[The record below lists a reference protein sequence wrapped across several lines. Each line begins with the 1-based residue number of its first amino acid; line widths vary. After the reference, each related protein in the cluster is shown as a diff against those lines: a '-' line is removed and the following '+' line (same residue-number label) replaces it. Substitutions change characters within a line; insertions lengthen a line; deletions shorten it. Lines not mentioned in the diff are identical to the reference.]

1 MVRCLMG
8 GFTLKQSFELWKQ
21 KLQLFN
27 PKTYGALRYVWYWS
41 RIQCLKI
48 ALFFDKYQKDE

>member
-1 MVRCLMG
+1 MG

-27 PKTYGALRYVWYWS
+27 PKTYSVLCYAWYWS
-41 RIQCLKI
+41 RIQFLKI
-48 ALFFDKYQKDE
+48 ALFFNKYEKEE